1 MTKWTDKEIG
11 VGDLLRNLGI
21 ICEHVEGV
29 GGAFADIWAM
39 QGPPPIYVRR
49 VENICGWYG
58 SVRTIEDSWCAWE
71 RCGQ

>member
-29 GGAFADIWAM
+29 GGAFGGAAEGVGGAVGGDT
-39 QGPPPIYVRR
+39 
-49 VENICGWYG
+49 EG
-58 SVRTIEDSWCAWE
+58 S
-71 RCGQ
+71 